1 MYDTSYR
8 IPADPMAG
16 AVVGYCSI
24 VARRTGEDISL
35 VSRQPHVD
43 RPSAVKRN
51 ALHVVRWFVIHD
63 QWSSPAVCQILCL
76 CIPNNK
82 VFHTLHRR
90 YVSPHRGVLLV
101 TQTPAPGE
109 ISRNRPGTD
118 WVLVCAS
125 SIAQSFASSTLIGTG
140 ASEASPCTNGS
151 IEISL
156 RHLRH
161 VFLHDRY
168 RSLGIPGTVL
178 PPVLHHFCAQRRHQ
192 RRRQARS
199 VFGRAVVISSAT

>member
-1 MYDTSYR
+1 M
-8 IPADPMAG
+8 
-16 AVVGYCSI
+16 
-24 VARRTGEDISL
+24 IS
-35 VSRQPHVD
+35 SP
-43 RPSAVKRN
+43 
-51 ALHVVRWFVIHD
+51 
-63 QWSSPAVCQILCL
+63 PAVCQILFL

-82 VFHTLHRR
+82 VFHFTHRRHVSLHR
-90 YVSPHRGVLLV
+90 GALLV
-101 TQTPAPGE
+101 TQTPAPRE
-109 ISRNRPGTD
+109 ISRNRLGTG

-140 ASEASPCTNGS
+140 ASEESPYTDAS

-156 RHLRH
+156 RHLKH